1 MCFKYFLLLLAL
13 VLVIPGCGK
22 KSTIK
27 DAVKAQRLADAY
39 GDGKY
44 VIRNVTF
51 PLDDSM
57 LAFKTPLPGLGPVF
71 GGIMKFVGDIFAK
84 NTNMGKVEMS
94 YTQPIPE
101 IPQDIVKSVR
111 LKRVFFYMKPL
122 NRKKQRIRD
131 WFDRIILGKG
141 NTTFDFL
148 DKLAVKMTATKIHD
162 PDHYVPTFLNKVQNE
177 DDVTSMLELFSKN
190 FRPQIVDTEKAKELV
205 LLKYH
210 KKSKEVDTNARAYG
224 EIHILETS
232 KDPRDVKYF
241 FMDEPSMTGLYK
253 RILILEKSILIE
265 LVNDPVANENF
276 KRVMAD
282 NAGLIEQMGVDFID
296 TCTAD
301 SCLELSVPDV
311 NLVPIA
317 AKGNS
322 LKLDALLHAGKVPES
337 FKLKGFVEFEVA
349 VDSPI

>member
-1 MCFKYFLLLLAL
+1 MFYTEQLWQ
-13 VLVIPGCGK
+13 GK
-22 KSTIK
+22 KVFFHSSTIYRNASGQRVTSTSETFMIPNSVSPQFP
-27 DAVKAQRLADAY
+27 DGFYAKAPN
-39 GDGKY
+39 
-44 VIRNVTF
+44 RNTQ
-51 PLDDSM
+51 
-57 LAFKTPLPGLGPVF
+57 KT
-71 GGIMKFVGDIFAK
+71 GIHL
-84 NTNMGKVEMS
+84 
-94 YTQPIPE
+94 
-101 IPQDIVKSVR
+101 R
-111 LKRVFFYMKPL
+111 KRC
-122 NRKKQRIRD
+122 D
-131 WFDRIILGKG
+131 
-141 NTTFDFL
+141 
-148 DKLAVKMTATKIHD
+148 
-162 PDHYVPTFLNKVQNE
+162 E